1 MRIAQLTYSTACAA
15 AWCAGSP
22 ARRRSPA
29 RATTSPSGHSPGG
42 DASVFRPVDPAVT
55 VRVVP
60 FPHREGE
67 VRAAMEAL
75 AAAYS

>member
-1 MRIAQLTYSTACAA
+1 MRRL
-15 AWCAGSP
+15 
-22 ARRRSPA
+22 A
-29 RATTSPSGHSPGG
+29 RAEALARAGHDITVWALAGG